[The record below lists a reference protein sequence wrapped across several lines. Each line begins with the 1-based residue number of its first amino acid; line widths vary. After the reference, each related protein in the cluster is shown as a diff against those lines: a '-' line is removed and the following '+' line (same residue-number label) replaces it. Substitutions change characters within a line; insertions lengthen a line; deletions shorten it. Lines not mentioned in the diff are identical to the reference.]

1 MVRSQ
6 IPPMISDAPK
16 TQLEVKHFC
25 TRFCWLEQLMVLSCD
40 RVDRLTSCSPF
51 PNYCQNMDDIA
62 DVTTSSSNTRRFP

>member
-25 TRFCWLEQLMVLSCD
+25 TRFCWLEQLNGAIMW
-40 RVDRLTSCSPF
+40 
-51 PNYCQNMDDIA
+51 
-62 DVTTSSSNTRRFP
+62 SSR